1 MGPFRGPMSLGV
13 PENPTDLVVSN
24 IFGMFT
30 LKNLAKMESNLT
42 YAHSFQMGGKKPA
55 TR

>member
-30 LKNLAKMESNLT
+30 LKNLGEMESNLT
-42 YAHSFQMGGKKPA
+42 TYAHFSNGWEK
-55 TR
+55 TSN